1 MNSTTKTKI
10 RNPMSLNI
18 NNKSSLV
25 NNSNEEFSYF
35 TLNKKVFN
43 ELILIPRP
51 KNTLFQI
58 MVHLACKV
66 TYKNGLVG
74 VHSEIHKTGLAKE
87 LGINDGHITRY
98 LKQLEDLNFIKLF
111 NTTPLV
117 LQVLEVPQAP
127 VFNDIKGVLLYVHM
141 NPQQFNFHRNLNRK
155 TAFFET
161 FKKYNSQIL
170 VEKIKNAEVPEDHPS
185 NPTIE
190 EIEDIFGFKK

>member
-25 NNSNEEFSYF
+25 NNSNEEFNYF

-185 NPTIE
+185 NPTNE

>member
-1 MNSTTKTKI
+1 
-10 RNPMSLNI
+10 MSLNI

-25 NNSNEEFSYF
+25 NNSNEEFNYF

-66 TYKNGLVG
+66 TYKNGRVG
-74 VHSEIHKTGLAKE
+74 VHSEIHKSGLAKE
-87 LGINDGHITRY
+87 LGIDKSDISGY
-98 LKQLEDLNFIKLF
+98 LKQLEDLKFIKVF

-127 VFNDIKGVLLYVHM
+127 IFNDIKGVLFYVHM

-161 FKKYNSQIL
+161 FNKYNSQIL
-170 VEKIKNAEVPEDHPS
+170 FEKIKSSEVPEDHPS
-185 NPTIE
+185 NPTTE

>member
-25 NNSNEEFSYF
+25 NNSNEEFNYF

-127 VFNDIKGVLLYVHM
+127 VFNDIKGVLLYAHM

-155 TAFFET
+155 TVFFET

-185 NPTIE
+185 NPTTE

>member
-1 MNSTTKTKI
+1 
-10 RNPMSLNI
+10 MSLNI

-25 NNSNEEFSYF
+25 NNSNEEFNYF

-98 LKQLEDLNFIKLF
+98 LKQLEELNFIKIF

-117 LQVLEVPQAP
+117 LQVLR
-127 VFNDIKGVLLYVHM
+127 
-141 NPQQFNFHRNLNRK
+141 FHKHPYLTILK
-155 TAFFET
+155 PYYFT
-161 FKKYNSQIL
+161 FI
-170 VEKIKNAEVPEDHPS
+170 
-185 NPTIE
+185 
-190 EIEDIFGFKK
+190 

>member
-1 MNSTTKTKI
+1 
-10 RNPMSLNI
+10 MSLNI
-18 NNKSSLV
+18 NKKSSLV
-25 NNSNEEFSYF
+25 NNSNEEFNYF

-58 MVHLACKV
+58 MVYLACKV

-87 LGINDGHITRY
+87 LGINDGHISRY
-98 LKQLEDLNFIKLF
+98 LKQLEELNFIKIF

-127 VFNDIKGVLLYVHM
+127 IFHDIKAVLLYIHI
-141 NPQQFNFHRNLNRK
+141 NPQQFNFHRNMKRR
-155 TAFFET
+155 TAFFEP
-161 FKKYNSQIL
+161 FKEYNSQIL
-170 VEKIKNAEVPEDHPS
+170 VEKIRNSQVPEDHPS
-185 NPTIE
+185 NPTQE
-190 EIEDIFGFKK
+190 ELNDIFGFND

>member
-1 MNSTTKTKI
+1 
-10 RNPMSLNI
+10 MSLNI
-18 NNKSSLV
+18 IN
-25 NNSNEEFSYF
+25 NNSNVNNQEKELDYF
-35 TLNKKVFN
+35 TLNKRVFN
-43 ELILIPRP
+43 ELVLTSRP
-51 KNTLFQI
+51 KLVLYQI
-58 MVHLACKV
+58 ISYLACKV

-98 LKQLEDLNFIKLF
+98 LKQLEELNFIKLF

-127 VFNDIKGVLLYVHM
+127 VFNDIKGLLLYVHM

-161 FKKYNSQIL
+161 FKEYNSQIL

-185 NPTIE
+185 NPTTE

>member
-25 NNSNEEFSYF
+25 NNSNEEFNYF

-74 VHSEIHKTGLAKE
+74 VHSEIFKTGLAKE
-87 LGINDGHITRY
+87 LGINDGDISKY
-98 LKQLEDLNFIKLF
+98 LKKLEELKFIKVF

-127 VFNDIKGVLLYVHM
+127 ILNDIKGVLLYVHM

-155 TAFFET
+155 TVFFET

-185 NPTIE
+185 NPTTE

>member
-25 NNSNEEFSYF
+25 NNSNEEFNYF

-98 LKQLEDLNFIKLF
+98 LKQLEELNFIKVF

-127 VFNDIKGVLLYVHM
+127 IFNDIKGVLLYVHM

>member
-25 NNSNEEFSYF
+25 NNSNEEFNYF

-98 LKQLEDLNFIKLF
+98 LKQLEELNFIKLF

-127 VFNDIKGVLLYVHM
+127 VFNDIKGLLLYVHM

-161 FKKYNSQIL
+161 FKEYNSQIL

-185 NPTIE
+185 NPTTE

>member
-25 NNSNEEFSYF
+25 NNSNEEFNYF

>member
-25 NNSNEEFSYF
+25 NNSNEEFNYF

-98 LKQLEDLNFIKLF
+98 LKQLEELNFIKVF

-127 VFNDIKGVLLYVHM
+127 IFNDIKGVLLYVHM

-185 NPTIE
+185 NPTTE